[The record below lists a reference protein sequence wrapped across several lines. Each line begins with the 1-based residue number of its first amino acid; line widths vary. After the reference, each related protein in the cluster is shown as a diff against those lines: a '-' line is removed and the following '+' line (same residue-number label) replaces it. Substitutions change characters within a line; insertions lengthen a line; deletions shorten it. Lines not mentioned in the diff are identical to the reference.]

1 MKSQSGM
8 KNQVVSD
15 FISYSQGIRGVA
27 ECATTL
33 DELFAAHSAYA
44 CSFTAS
50 FKRMNGD
57 YESEDLM
64 SMLKEFNEVN
74 DIFERNIMKRASEL
88 VEEAL
93 QMLLSSEDDE
103 MYEGTEYE
111 QKYS

>member
-1 MKSQSGM
+1 M
-8 KNQVVSD
+8 KNQIVSE
-15 FISYSQGIRGVA
+15 FVSYSQGIRGVA

-50 FKRMNGD
+50 FKRMNGE

-74 DIFERNIMKRASEL
+74 EIFERNIMKRGSEL

-93 QMLLSSEDDE
+93 QMLLSSDDDE

-111 QKYS
+111 QMYS

>member
-1 MKSQSGM
+1 M
-8 KNQVVSD
+8 KNQVVSE
-15 FISYSQGIRGVA
+15 FLSYSQGIRGVA

-33 DELFAAHSAYA
+33 DKLFAAHSAYA

-50 FKRMNGD
+50 FKRMNGE
-57 YESEDLM
+57 YESEDIM

-74 DIFERNIMKRASEL
+74 EIFERNIVKRGSEL

-93 QMLLSSEDDE
+93 QMLFSSDNDE

>member
-1 MKSQSGM
+1 M
-8 KNQVVSD
+8 KNQIVSD
-15 FISYSQGIRGVA
+15 FVSYSQTIRDVA
-27 ECATTL
+27 ERAKDL

-50 FKRMNGD
+50 FKRMNGE
-57 YESEDLM
+57 YESEDIM
-64 SMLKEFNEVN
+64 SMLDEFNEVN
-74 DIFERNIMKRASEL
+74 DIFERNIMKRGSEL

-93 QMLLSSEDDE
+93 QMLLSSDDDE